1 MDTIIQQKKAYSF
14 LDFLRI
20 SFRISPVSSAFKLGN
35 EILGAIVPSL
45 QVLVT
50 AQFIDTALAIF
61 GGTKSQAD
69 LLTPLLL
76 LMLFVAYSGLN
87 RQLISYANLKYE
99 MQLTKVYRSAMAEK
113 RAKLEYRH
121 IENNETW
128 DLLTRTCTDPV
139 KKISAGFTS
148 ITDSVNIILRV
159 FSLLFVLMAQ
169 VWWAGIAIVAIS
181 APLFYL
187 AAQGGKAT
195 YEANVEAQKY
205 TRRATYLQ
213 TVLQSRENVEER
225 ALFGY
230 TDAVNKNWHDK
241 FESSRKIN
249 QKVSLKYFIR
259 MKSSSVLT
267 AILSLI
273 IMAVLLFPLSTAAIT
288 IGMFLGLVSATINLI
303 QMMSWQ
309 LTNAMKSLAESKEYL
324 KDLGTFSTLSE
335 TEGAL
340 DLPCQPEEITFETI
354 DFIDVSFRYP
364 ETDAYILRHFNLHL
378 EKNLHYAFVG
388 INGAGKTTI
397 TKLLTGLYDNFEGEI
412 LINNK
417 TIREYSQA
425 QLKALFSVVYQ
436 DFAKYSITMRENI
449 ALGNVLEDDE
459 EGIQNAASLIG
470 LDEAIANLPQG
481 MDTPLGKIKTDGS
494 DLSGGQW
501 QRVAIARALYN
512 PAEICILDEPTAA
525 LDPIAESNIYK
536 MFARIS
542 KGKSTI
548 FITHRLGAAR
558 LADEIIVVDQGR
570 VAEQGSHDHL
580 LSQDGIYREMFDA
593 QRSWYQ

>member
-14 LDFLRI
+14 LDFFKI
-20 SFRISPVSSAFKLGN
+20 SFRISPISSTFKLGN

-61 GGTKSQAD
+61 GGTKGQAD
-69 LLTPLLL
+69 LVSPLVL
-76 LMLFVAYSGLN
+76 LMLLVAYNGLN

-99 MQLTKVYRSAMAEK
+99 MKLTRIYRSAMAEK
-113 RAKLEYRH
+113 RARLEYKH

-148 ITDSVNIILRV
+148 ITDAVSIILRV
-159 FSLLFVLMAQ
+159 FSLLLVLMAQ

-187 AAQGGKAT
+187 AVQGGKAT
-195 YEANVEAQKY
+195 YEASVEAQKY

-213 TVLQSRENVEER
+213 TVLQGRENIEER

-230 TDAVNKNWHDK
+230 TDSVNENWHDK
-241 FESSRKIN
+241 FETSRKIN
-249 QKVSLKYFIR
+249 QKVKLKYFIR

-267 AILSLI
+267 AVLSLI
-273 IMAVLLFPLSTAAIT
+273 IIAVLLFPLSTKAIT
-288 IGMFLGLVSATINLI
+288 TGMFMGLVNATINLI

-324 KDLGTFSTLSE
+324 KDLSTFSTLSE
-335 TEGAL
+335 TDGAL
-340 DLPCQPEEITFETI
+340 DLPSSPEEIAFESI
-354 DFIDVSFRYP
+354 DFVDVSFRYP
-364 ETDAYILRHFNLHL
+364 QSDTYILKHFNLHL

-412 LINNK
+412 LINGK
-417 TIREYSQA
+417 SIREYSQA

-436 DFAKYSITMRENI
+436 DFARYSITMKDNI
-449 ALGNVLEDDE
+449 ALGNVLKHEE
-459 EGIQNAASLIG
+459 EGIQQAASLIG

-481 MDTPLGKIKTDGS
+481 MDTPLGKIKENGM

-512 PAEICILDEPTAA
+512 PAQVCILDEPTAA

-542 KGKSTI
+542 QGKSTI

-570 VAEQGSHDHL
+570 VAEQGSHDQL
-580 LSQDGIYREMFDA
+580 LSQGGIYREMFDA